1 MAGPSIRAA
10 DADIYDIGK
19 ADAARGFDFAIAD
32 SFRERFHFGP
42 LGQDLRHDIVAL
54 SKHWPAGTV
63 TQGHV
68 QGRTVF
74 RDINRLARE
83 ERRPARLDTCRARE
97 IEKQL
102 ERCFGEPVFR
112 IVEQDVVKLNV
123 ETREPTWVIAKE
135 IRDCLP
141 GHGSLM
147 RVQSG

>member
-1 MAGPSIRAA
+1 M
-10 DADIYDIGK
+10 
-19 ADAARGFDFAIAD
+19 
-32 SFRERFHFGP
+32 
-42 LGQDLRHDIVAL
+42 L
-54 SKHWPAGTV
+54 
-63 TQGHV
+63 
-68 QGRTVF
+68 

-123 ETREPTWVIAKE
+123 ETREPIWIIAKE

-141 GHGSLM
+141 GHGSLV